1 MKDTM
6 LLIASWK
13 SIYEPSHNLNTA
25 KHTINF
31 QGGIVLEPD
40 ASYEI
45 AFDSI
50 DTYYSFP
57 NIIEGTNNKFAYKK
71 GGTKTVLSLPT
82 GCYSIETINS
92 TIKEMLS
99 NDKDKMSIT
108 SVIPQLKS
116 AIEVAPNFAVDFT
129 EPNSINTVLGFNARV
144 LEHGFNISDNIVNIN
159 RTNTIFINCDLVAS
173 SYVNETRQP
182 VIYSFFPNVPPGY
195 KIVEVTPRLTF
206 LPINRSRLDSIT
218 VWLSNQ
224 DNELINLRND
234 VVTVRFQIRKRS

>member
-6 LLIASWK
+6 LLVATWK
-13 SIYEPSHNLNTA
+13 SIYEPQNNLNTA

-31 QGGIVLEPD
+31 QGGIVLDPN

-45 AFDSI
+45 AFDSL

-57 NIIEGTNNKFAYKK
+57 NIIAGTNNRFAYTKN
-71 GGTKTVLSLPT
+71 GAKTVLSFPT
-82 GCYSIETINS
+82 GCYCIENINA
-92 TIKEMLS
+92 TLKEMLGD
-99 NDKDKMSIT
+99 DKNSIT
-108 SVIPQLKS
+108 ISTVIPQLKS
-116 AIEVAPNFAVDFT
+116 AIEIAPNFTVDFT
-129 EPNSINTVLGFNARV
+129 EPNSINTVLGFDAKV
-144 LEHGFNISDNIVNIN
+144 LNPGYNTSDNIININ
-159 RTNTIFINCDLVAS
+159 RTNTIFVNCDLVTGC
-173 SYVNETRQP
+173 YVNETRQP

-224 DNELINLRND
+224 DDELINLRND
-234 VVTVRFQIRKRS
+234 IVTVRFQIRKRT

>member
-6 LLIASWK
+6 LLIATWK
-13 SIYEPSHNLNTA
+13 SVYEPNNNLNTA

-31 QGGIVLEPD
+31 QGGIALEPD

-57 NIIEGTNNKFAYKK
+57 NIIEGKNNKFAYKK
-71 GGTKTVLSLPT
+71 GVAKTVLSLAT

-92 TIKEMLS
+92 AIKEMLGND
-99 NDKDKMSIT
+99 NDKITIT

-116 AIEVAPNFAVDFT
+116 AIDIAPNFAVDFT
-129 EPNSINTVLGFNARV
+129 EPNSVNTVLGFDAKV
-144 LEHGFNISDNIVNIN
+144 LIQGYNISDNIVNIN
-159 RTNTIFINCDLVAS
+159 RTNTIFINCDLVTG

-206 LPINRSRLDSIT
+206 LPLNRSRLDSIT